1 MLVCGACRFAKPG
14 LRAFTGMHLLV
25 SSVPVPEAD
34 PNSVSRQAL
43 DLFLVAQE
51 PWKLSFVSFKK

>member
-1 MLVCGACRFAKPG
+1 
-14 LRAFTGMHLLV
+14 MHLLV